1 MSAAT
6 TLLTGGGISGASSI
20 ASTML
25 SNSANKK
32 IAQMNNQFNER
43 MLQKQMD
50 YNLDM
55 YNRQLGDTWQ
65 FYNDS
70 KSNQWDMFNASNEY
84 NSASSQRERLEAAGL
99 NPYMMMNGGS
109 AGSASSVSGTSAS
122 SPSAQGINTPS
133 ASQYSANFDGLADAV
148 SRSLDAVQRLR
159 ESDKLKAE
167 KEQIQIE
174 NKYKAQQAL
183 SDIYQKIQTTK
194 NDKERVNL
202 QKFLA
207 NIQSSLYQSQIA
219 NNQQNVAE
227 SKVRMDILSID
238 ALTKQQQLNFLPT
251 QQKLQVSMQLADIAF
266 RKSQKNLTDKQ
277 ARHEV
282 EKMVQTIVSSN
293 GQQLENQFNANS
305 YNSRLEQQSN
315 EAFRKF
321 KSPVFGDVFNALW
334 NCLNQI
340 SN

>member
-1 MSAAT
+1 MSTAT

-109 AGSASSVSGTSAS
+109 AGSASSVSGTSAT
-122 SPSAQGINTPS
+122 SPSAQGINPPTATP
-133 ASQYSANFDGLADAV
+133 YSANFAGLAEAMG
-148 SRSLDAVQRLR
+148 RSLDAVQRLR
-159 ESDKLKAE
+159 ESDKLKVE
-167 KEQIQIE
+167 KESVQIE
-174 NKYKAQQAL
+174 NKYKAQQLL
-183 SDIYQKIQTTK
+183 SDIYHKMQSTK
-194 NDKERVNL
+194 NDKERVQL
-202 QKFLA
+202 QKFLGNFQA
-207 NIQSSLYQSQIA
+207 SLYQSQIA
-219 NNQQNVAE
+219 NNQQNLAE
-227 SKVRMDILSID
+227 SKVRMDIMSID
-238 ALTKQQQLNFLPT
+238 ALLKRQELNFLPT
-251 QQKLQVSMQLADIAF
+251 QQKLQVSLQLADIAL
-266 RKSQKNLTDKQ
+266 RKSQKELTDKQ

-293 GQQLENQFNANS
+293 GQQLDNQFNADS
-305 YNSRLEQQSN
+305 YNSRLTQQSN
-315 EAFRKF
+315 EAFRLY
-321 KSPVFGDVFNALW
+321 KSPVYGDLLNTLW
-334 NCLNQI
+334 DCLKQI
-340 SN
+340 TN